1 MIELVIY
8 TRRECCLCQEMKE
21 VVEEASR
28 GFPVRLSLVDVDTR
42 PELARQYGEE
52 VPVLFVDGSKFAKY
66 RTDARRLRRKLQTA
80 QLG

>member
-8 TRRECCLCQEMKE
+8 TRRGCCLCQDMKE